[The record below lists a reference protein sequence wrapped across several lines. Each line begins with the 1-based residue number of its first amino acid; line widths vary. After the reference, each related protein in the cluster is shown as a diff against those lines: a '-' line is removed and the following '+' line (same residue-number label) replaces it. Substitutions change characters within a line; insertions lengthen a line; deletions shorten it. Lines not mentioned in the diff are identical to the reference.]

1 MNYENQASVCFSI
14 TCPLDVRN
22 RGKGCPMWQ
31 TCQFYTPEKRSTYA
45 ATGSDST
52 SESGSYTRY
61 DGTGK
66 MQDQSAYDGTGEIR
80 DHSAFKISNINPTNI
95 IHNNID
101 ELEGKCNKMQSDL
114 TDLTDKMNTLSSATA
129 SSIQNLNDSVN
140 KLKNETDYLISNV
153 NNKVDSLREKT
164 TEHVLELNRSL
175 GTYHEKSTIHENTL
189 FAIIFSIL
197 QSWPM
202 RFLNYIFKWWTYEIE
217 NEYFLE
223 HGHVYEFYVSVV
235 LRGNMTREQMNRCTK
250 RFNAAVKSV
259 KKKHKKNG
267 YGIHDIEYVFKPS
280 FTIM

>member
-1 MNYENQASVCFSI
+1 MNYGNQTSVCFSV

-31 TCQFYTPEKRSTYA
+31 TCQFYSPEKRTTYA

-52 SESGSYTRY
+52 SESGSYTGY

-66 MQDQSAYDGTGEIR
+66 IQ
-80 DHSAFKISNINPTNI
+80 DHSAFKITNI
-95 IHNNID
+95 DPTTIITDNIED
-101 ELEGKCNKMQSDL
+101 LEEKCNKIQSDL
-114 TDLTDKMNTLSSATA
+114 TDRMNTLSSATV
-129 SSIQNLNDSVN
+129 SSIKNLTESVN
-140 KLKNETDYLISNV
+140 KLKDETDDQIDNM

-175 GTYHEKSTIHENTL
+175 GSYHDKSTMHENTL

-197 QSWPM
+197 QLWPM

-223 HGHVYEFYVSVV
+223 HGHEYEFYVSVV

-250 RFNAAVKSV
+250 RFNAAVKNV
-259 KKKHKKNG
+259 KNRHRKAG
-267 YGIHDIEYVFKPS
+267 YGIHDIEYIFKPS